1 MLSSDAL
8 REHGTWEAATLTSQA
23 TARSLPRRQP
33 STLQRRRR
41 RRRRKRRRRRRR
53 IRREEEGGEG
63 REDARGSMCEYSC
76 QSFAPGA
83 PRASGGSWRPTAT
96 PRFGPDLTL
105 GIRADQRPKPR
116 CPAPGKKHTPLRLG
130 MPSRWGGENQTPTSE
145 DKTQLHKHTLQLL
158 LLLLLRP
165 ERSLPQAGWR
175 FPADVATGVTTQRT
189 APAQLACRTPS
200 TLAC

>member
-96 PRFGPDLTL
+96 PDLTL